1 MKQSVTAYKIIAI
14 VSLLILSSVQFF
26 LLYNTYELKNDHYYI
41 AERDVINSE
50 YSYAVRNDKVMPGG
64 QRILDGFI
72 YRDIRTL
79 DSLHQADSA
88 AFAIYGQKVLD
99 SAFKALILANNIDSL
114 LNGIIQKN
122 HFNRNLQYGLFV
134 GSLAFAFQP
143 NKFIPLYSRFDP
155 APYIDPSIQTPNGI
169 HVGGALKDIYPQ
181 SLTTALTVSS
191 PLAYS
196 YRIEFYLYVDV
207 QNRKE
212 TILRLM
218 MPTFILSL
226 LSVVFVV
233 LLFFLTFRSWIR
245 QKKLSEMKSDFINS
259 ITHEFH
265 TPLTAII
272 VANRTMQNEKIAL
285 NRETLM
291 PLTEVVQRQAD
302 RLKTLIS
309 QVLELTTLNGIVLHK
324 HDYSIHHLLDEL
336 LLDYSIRESGSNV
349 QFVLQKDAVRDVALL
364 DQFWFTTIILNIF
377 DNAIKYN
384 TSETKEIFIGTY
396 SDKRGIYITIRDN
409 GIGMSSEIQ
418 KHIYEKFYRSIKN
431 NNEQV
436 KGMGLGMFYVKQAID
451 THNWEIDLTS
461 TEGKGS
467 TFIITIPS

>member
-1 MKQSVTAYKIIAI
+1 
-14 VSLLILSSVQFF
+14 
-26 LLYNTYELKNDHYYI
+26 
-41 AERDVINSE
+41 
-50 YSYAVRNDKVMPGG
+50 MPGG

-72 YRDIRTL
+72 YRDIRQL
-79 DSLHQADSA
+79 DSLHQNDSA
-88 AFAIYGQKVLD
+88 AFDVYRQKVCD
-99 SAFKALILANNIDSL
+99 SAFKALIRANNMDSL
-114 LNGIIQKN
+114 LNSIIDQHHLNK
-122 HFNRNLQYGLFV
+122 NLQYGLFV
-134 GSLAFAFQP
+134 GSLAIAFQA
-143 NKFIPLYSRFDP
+143 NKFIRLYNRFHP
-155 APYIDPSIQTPNGI
+155 APYIDSSIQTPDGI
-169 HVGGALKDIYPQ
+169 RIGGSLKDIYPQ
-181 SLTTALTVSS
+181 SLVTALTVSS
-191 PLAYS
+191 PQANS

-207 QNRKE
+207 QNRRE
-212 TILRLM
+212 TILKLM

-233 LLFFLTFRSWIR
+233 LLFFFTFRSWIK

-272 VANRTMQNEKIAL
+272 VANRTMQNEKINL
-285 NRETLM
+285 DRETLI
-291 PLTEVVQRQAD
+291 PLTEVIQRQAD

-309 QVLELTTLNGIVLHK
+309 QVLELTTLNGITLHK
-324 HDYSIHHLLDEL
+324 SEYAIHHLLDEL
-336 LLDYSIRESGSNV
+336 LLDYSIRETGSNV
-349 QFVLQKDAVRDVALL
+349 NFVFQKEAVRDVVLL

-384 TSETKEIFIGTY
+384 TRETKDIFIGTY

-409 GIGMSSEIQ
+409 GIGMSAEIQ

-451 THNWEIDLTS
+451 THEWKIDLTS
-461 TEGKGS
+461 TEGQGS

>member
-1 MKQSVTAYKIIAI
+1 
-14 VSLLILSSVQFF
+14 
-26 LLYNTYELKNDHYYI
+26 
-41 AERDVINSE
+41 
-50 YSYAVRNDKVMPGG
+50 
-64 QRILDGFI
+64 
-72 YRDIRTL
+72 
-79 DSLHQADSA
+79 
-88 AFAIYGQKVLD
+88 
-99 SAFKALILANNIDSL
+99 
-114 LNGIIQKN
+114 LNK
-122 HFNRNLQYGLFV
+122 NLQYGLVV

-143 NKFIPLYSRFDP
+143 NKFIPLYSRFEP
-155 APYIDPSIQTPNGI
+155 APYIDPSIQSPIGI
-169 HVGGALKDIYPQ
+169 RIGGALKDLYPQ
-181 SLTTALTVSS
+181 NMVTALTVSS

-207 QNRKE
+207 QNRRA

-233 LLFFLTFRSWIR
+233 VLFFFTFRSWIR

-285 NRETLM
+285 NRETLI
-291 PLTEVVQRQAD
+291 PLTEVVQRQAE

-309 QVLELTTLNGIVLHK
+309 QVLELTTLNGIILHK
-324 HDYSIHHLLDEL
+324 SEYSIHHLLDEL
-336 LLDYSIRESGSNV
+336 LLDYTVRQTGSNV
-349 QFVLQKDAVRDVALL
+349 KFVLQKEAVRDVALL

-384 TSETKEIFIGTY
+384 TKETKEIFIGTY

-409 GIGMSSEIQ
+409 GIGMSGEIQ

-451 THNWEIDLTS
+451 THDWDIDLTS
-461 TEGKGS
+461 TEGQGS